1 MVREIDKERVM
12 AAHAGMSCLVAETGR
27 KDQMI
32 LQSPR
37 WEIAS
42 KLHNKCELP
51 EAKRQMECSRLKV
64 SHLKKKKCSQKLV
77 KDTWCVLFL

>member
-1 MVREIDKERVM
+1 M

-64 SHLKKKKCSQKLV
+64 SHLKKKSVHKNL
-77 KDTWCVLFL
+77 